1 MKYLLQISKIL
12 LRKILREEL
21 DSHEKNIS
29 DLINSNLQTTIER
42 IDKISTKMTELTASS
57 DFTQKN
63 IDKKIENAQQKIVNL
78 EKNIN

>member
-42 IDKISTKMTELTASS
+42 IDKIFTKMTELTASS